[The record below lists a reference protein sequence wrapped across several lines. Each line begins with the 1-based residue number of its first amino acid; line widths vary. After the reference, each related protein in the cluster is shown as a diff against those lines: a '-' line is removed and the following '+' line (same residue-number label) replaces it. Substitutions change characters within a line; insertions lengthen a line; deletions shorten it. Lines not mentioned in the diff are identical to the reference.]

1 MYYFTKTSHS
11 SRSKLFYFSFPRGLK
26 IINND
31 GNKVNEAKSA
41 VNIAKPVKSP
51 KYIVGIKFDKD
62 KIEKPITI
70 IEEV

>member
-1 MYYFTKTSHS
+1 MPSGLNRINKAG
-11 SRSKLFYFSFPRGLK
+11 SRVK
-26 IINND
+26 
-31 GNKVNEAKSA
+31 EAKSA
-41 VNIAKPVKSP
+41 VTIANPVNKP